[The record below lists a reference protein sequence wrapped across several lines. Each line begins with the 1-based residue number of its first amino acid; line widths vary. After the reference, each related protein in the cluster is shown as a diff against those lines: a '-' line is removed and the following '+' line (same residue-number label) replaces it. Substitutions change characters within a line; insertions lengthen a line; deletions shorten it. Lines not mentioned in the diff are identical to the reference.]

1 MKKLIWRTA
10 IALNLLSAALFDANA
25 NEPNSFTHTSAYLTY
40 ERLTL
45 EIEVLP
51 HMLQQVQVLRDLDG
65 DGKMSQAEFDQAK
78 AEILVYV
85 QKHIGVT
92 LNARSLRA
100 DSAAVMYRFHES
112 ANAPSRLYITN
123 WYALL
128 LKPEHLHL
136 RNGMFLE
143 LNTEHRNYGTI
154 TNGKQSVDFEFPA
167 NAREEEGAQFQ
178 LAANQIVWLNPND
191 NLSSPALLW
200 LGAGVCGLALLAG
213 TAYLRKLA
221 RRHARRQKRK
231 ERAAIVNTLEEP
243 RTRRHSHSSRRH
255 TYELEKALS

>member
-1 MKKLIWRTA
+1 MRRLMWSASIVLSLA
-10 IALNLLSAALFDANA
+10 SAALFEAHA
-25 NEPNSFTHTSAYLTY
+25 NEPNSFTHTSAYLTH

-51 HMLQQVQVLRDLDG
+51 HMLQQAQVLRDLDG
-65 DGKMSQAEFDQAK
+65 DGIMSQAEFDQAK

-85 QKHIGVT
+85 QQHLGVT
-92 LNARSLRA
+92 LNGRSLRA
-100 DSAAVMYRFHES
+100 DSAAVRYRFQES

-128 LKPEHLHL
+128 LKPEHLQL
-136 RNGMFLE
+136 RNDMFCE
-143 LNTEHRNYGTI
+143 LRAEQRNYGTI
-154 TNGKQSVDFEFPA
+154 TNGEQSVDFEFPT
-167 NAREEEGAQFQ
+167 NALENEGAQFE
-178 LAANQIVWLNPND
+178 LAADQIVWLNPND

-200 LGAGVCGLALLAG
+200 LGAGVGGLALLAG

-231 ERAAIVNTLEEP
+231 ERATIVNTLEEP
-243 RTRRHSHSSRRH
+243 RTRRRSHSSRRH